1 VYSLPYKSTGKVI
14 SSCILTPTFLG
25 MREDDCFP
33 VAYNVQRRIVN
44 RRGVEGSDN
53 DVF

>member
-25 MREDDCFP
+25 MREDGCVP
-33 VAYNVQRRIVN
+33 MAYNVRRGIMN
-44 RRGVEGSDN
+44 RRGVEGSGN